1 MRRTSTGISHRFH
14 YKGGAYTDIT
24 DLIRFRH
31 AAKEID
37 AVTINKSSNP
47 LSGLLTSNF
56 KGRGIDFAEVRAYE
70 PGDDVRTIDWRVT
83 ARTQM
88 PHTKLFQEE
97 KERPVL
103 ILVDQSHSMFF
114 GSRLAFKSVIA
125 AQVAAL
131 IAWISLDNGDR
142 VGGIVF
148 SEINHREVRPRRSK
162 HAVLRLLH
170 EIHDFN
176 QALNK
181 EARNEARND
190 ESQPEY
196 QSSSEYLSDALINVR
211 RVAKHGS
218 TIFLISDF
226 QNLNKS
232 ALLHLRQLARHND
245 AIGIHISDPM
255 EHDLP
260 RPDLYTITNGQ
271 QRMQINTADAGH
283 RKEYQRH
290 FLENLEN
297 VKTEFSKMKS
307 PLFELSTAREPIST
321 LAEAYNKFSMLN
333 R

>member
-1 MRRTSTGISHRFH
+1 
-14 YKGGAYTDIT
+14 
-24 DLIRFRH
+24 
-31 AAKEID
+31 
-37 AVTINKSSNP
+37 
-47 LSGLLTSNF
+47 

-83 ARTQM
+83 ARTQV

-103 ILVDQSHSMFF
+103 ILADQSQSMFF
-114 GSRLAFKSVIA
+114 GSRIAFKSVIA
-125 AQVAAL
+125 AQLAAL

-148 SEINHREVRPRRSK
+148 SESRHREVRPRRSK

-170 EIHDFN
+170 EINDFN
-176 QALNK
+176 HALSK
-181 EARNEARND
+181 EARSEDGND
-190 ESQPEY
+190 ESQ
-196 QSSSEYLSDALINVR
+196 QALTSEYLSDALVNVR

-226 QNLNKS
+226 QNLNVS
-232 ALLHLRQLARHND
+232 ALLHFRQLSQHND
-245 AIGIHISDPM
+245 IIGIHISDPL

-271 QRMQINTADAGH
+271 QRMQINTADARH
-283 RKEYQRH
+283 RKEYQRDFYH
-290 FLENLEN
+290 NLEN
-297 VKTEFSKMKS
+297 VKTEFNKLKS
-307 PLFELSTAREPIST
+307 PLFELSTAREPVNT
-321 LAEAYNKFSMLN
+321 LAEAYNKFRMVN